1 MISDDVKKLIR
12 DAHIDGIDPNY
23 VFSYGL
29 PNSIRASVQNK
40 IVILVNDISRI
51 PSKFGSD
58 EIIADDCTVQIQFFY
73 PPRISEDVTA
83 LYEHP
88 VRNML
93 RNNGWYQ
100 TIGGGVDR
108 EPNTSQLYSTY
119 HFKKTIY

>member
-1 MISDDVKKLIR
+1 M
-12 DAHIDGIDPNY
+12 
-23 VFSYGL
+23 
-29 PNSIRASVQNK
+29 
-40 IVILVNDISRI
+40 ILVNDISRI

-58 EIIADDCTVQIQFFY
+58 DIIADDGTVQVQFFY
-73 PPRISEDVTA
+73 PLSIDGDVTA

-93 RNNGWYQ
+93 RDNGWYQ
-100 TIGGGVDR
+100 TIGGGIDR

>member
-1 MISDDVKKLIR
+1 MISNDVKQLIR
-12 DAHIDGIDPNY
+12 EANIDGIDSNY
-23 VFSYGL
+23 VFAYGL
-29 PNSIRASVQNK
+29 PDRVKASVQNK

-58 EIIADDCTVQIQFFY
+58 DIIADDGTVQVQFFY
-73 PPRISEDVTA
+73 PLSIKGDVTA

-93 RNNGWYQ
+93 RHNGWYQ

-108 EPNTSQLYSTY
+108 EPKTSQLYSTY